1 MSAPENKGT
10 GLITGASSGMGAIYA
25 DRLARRGYDLILVAR
40 NRNRLAA
47 LAQRL
52 KNQTGRS
59 VETIAADLSDKV
71 DLARIEATLR
81 TNASITLLVNNAGVG
96 ATAPL
101 LDSDVEK
108 MDEMIRLNVGALT
121 RLTYAAAPGFVAR
134 GGGTIVN
141 IASSVAISPEA
152 LNGVYGASKAFVLAL
167 SQSLDHELAAKGV
180 RVQAVL
186 PGATATEF
194 WDIAGLPVRNL
205 PAGIVMSAQDT
216 VDAALAGLDQGE
228 VITIPSLPDKA
239 EWDAFEAAR
248 RAMSARLSSAAPAH
262 RYNITHPQLASE

>member
-1 MSAPENKGT
+1 MSATKAKGT
-10 GLITGASSGMGAIYA
+10 ALITGASSGIGAVYA
-25 DRLARRGYDLILVAR
+25 DRLGRRGYDLILVAR
-40 NRNRLAA
+40 NQSRLAA
-47 LAQRL
+47 LARRL
-52 KNQTGRS
+52 KETGRS
-59 VETIAADLSDKV
+59 VETIAADLSLKT
-71 DLARIEATLR
+71 DLARIETTLR
-81 TNASITLLVNNAGVG
+81 TNAGISLLVNNAGVG

-108 MDEMIRLNVGALT
+108 MDAMIRLNVGALT

-134 GGGTIVN
+134 GGGTIIN

-152 LNGVYGASKAFVLAL
+152 LNGVYGGSKAFVLAL
-167 SQSLDHELAAKGV
+167 SLSLTHELAAKGV

-205 PAGIVMSAQDT
+205 PAKAVMSAEDL

-228 VITIPSLPDKA
+228 IVTIPSLPDQA

-248 RAMSARLSSAAPAH
+248 RAMSAKLSSAVPAR
-262 RYNITHPQLASE
+262 RYNIKHP